1 MDVKERERSSETY
14 GVSLVG
20 LLMVV
25 VVLGALTATGMLGV
39 ATLTGS
45 NSGNGRAGGRTTP
58 AAAVAAPAAP
68 GGGNSSSARNSCMAS
83 ADAARSASTFYF
95 ANGGGRSYPVKWS
108 DMTSSKPPIY
118 KLATNV
124 VINRANPKELD
135 GRGWKLIMSGS
146 SAIEPTFTCR

>member
-1 MDVKERERSSETY
+1 MDVKERERGSDAH

-39 ATLTGS
+39 ANLTGG
-45 NSGNGRAGGRTTP
+45 NSSSGIPGGRSTP
-58 AAAVAAPAAP
+58 AAAGAAAAAP
-68 GGGNSSSARNSCMAS
+68 GGGTSSSARNSCTAS
-83 ADAARSASTFYF
+83 ADAARAASTFYF
-95 ANGGGRSYPVKWS
+95 ANGGSRSYPVKWS
-108 DMTSSKPPIY
+108 DMTSSNPPIY

-124 VINRANPKELD
+124 VIDRGNPKELD